1 MGYTDHRIDIQPLF
15 FGIHAKGTYMLIITD
30 LGILVNIEGHM
41 LIISR

>member
-15 FGIHAKGTYMLIITD
+15 FGIHAKGKYVLIITD
-30 LGILVNIEGHM
+30 LGILVNIEGYM